1 MNKITEKPHKK
12 LNILYTRVS
21 SISQESNTSLE
32 YQQSNLLHFCKANRI
47 DNTILIT
54 DVDSGSK
61 ERKGIR
67 EIKSLIAMD
76 CVDTIYITKLDR
88 LYRSIVE
95 GSSFIKLCLDNGVNI
110 ITSLETTDTTT
121 SAGMLQIHL
130 LMSIADYERR
140 CIADR
145 TWAGK
150 VSTYTNGKRA
160 HGNIAIG
167 YVKSNNEYIPDENEA
182 PIIQL
187 IYSSYRKFN
196 SLGKVKKVLDE
207 SGYKTRRGNS
217 FGRKSIYNILTNRF
231 YVGDVWLQNEYTT
244 GTHQPLISKNLFTRV
259 NHQLSSNKKGG
270 V

>member
-1 MNKITEKPHKK
+1 MDNITEITPNK

-21 SISQESNTSLE
+21 SISQETNTSLD
-32 YQQSNLLHFCKANRI
+32 YQQSNLLQYCKTHKI
-47 DNTILIT
+47 DNATLIT

-61 ERKGIR
+61 ERKGIK
-67 EIKSLIAMD
+67 EIKSLIKMN

-121 SAGMLQIHL
+121 SSGMLQIHL

-140 CIADR
+140 CIRDR
-145 TWAGK
+145 TWTGK
-150 VSTYTNGKRA
+150 VSTFNNGKRA

-167 YVKSNNEYIPDENEA
+167 YIKSHNEYILDESEA

-187 IYSSYRKFN
+187 IYSLYRKFN
-196 SLGKVKKVLDE
+196 SLAKVKKELDGM
-207 SGYKTRRGNS
+207 GYTTRRGNS

-231 YVGDVWLQNEYTT
+231 YVGDVWLKGEYIS
-244 GTHQPLISKNLFTRV
+244 GIHPPLISRNLFTRIGT
-259 NHQLSSNKKGG
+259 QLSGNKKG
-270 V
+270 